1 MWSDKEWLKYV
12 GNLNLETGII
22 KKGDDLIGFFEQEHH
37 KLKNE
42 IELIQM
48 GILKDYQEKKLGSL
62 LLKFIINEA
71 FKRGIDRLWVHTCSL
86 DHKFALNNYLS
97 KGFKIFKEEEINFEY

>member
-12 GNLNLETGII
+12 CNLNLETGII

-48 GILKDYQEKKLGSL
+48 GILKDYQEK
-62 LLKFIINEA
+62 N
-71 FKRGIDRLWVHTCSL
+71 
-86 DHKFALNNYLS
+86 
-97 KGFKIFKEEEINFEY
+97 